1 MANVTD
7 SSSLL
12 VVPSGWSDGVLGS
25 LKPDDGSG
33 DFTFSRG
40 SDLSATR
47 VNEDGYIEKGYENLL
62 LQSNSFDLSPWTTIG
77 VDVPIGGQS
86 GYDGTN
92 DAWKIN
98 ATTNISNIRQTRSQ
112 TGVITLSV
120 YAKKGE
126 YDYVGLY
133 FSGDGVGVIF
143 SLIDGG
149 VENPIV
155 AYPDVYT
162 NGESVGNGWF
172 RFSITHNSSSTG
184 IAGIYACETT
194 SYSGNTTFG
203 EGIYI
208 QDAMLNQGLSAYP
221 YIETTTTTAK
231 AATISE
237 DQPRIDY
244 TSGNGALLIE
254 PSRTNFVPSLL
265 FNTFNGASYTVS
277 TTKIGEGMPLQHFTK
292 NSLAQYAGHILNGAN
307 VSVGDVWTF
316 SCFFKPISGS
326 NGFNKVSMEFYGQGS
341 SIVYDYS
348 TEGFFANP
356 NGTPL
361 PSNIHVETY
370 PDGVYKIISI
380 QTSTV
385 TTNRVNI
392 YVDAYYNDNSEFL
405 CGYAQAEKNES
416 SASSYIPTYGT
427 TATRAKDTA
436 TLTKNVAATG
446 TIFININADSA
457 KTLTFLGGNVSVT
470 QGVNKIALAYSP
482 TALKISHN
490 GSIVQNIARAFDT
503 SSLTE
508 IQLGHRN
515 NFEQTTDSINQF
527 LTLDSFLTDT
537 ELNELTA

>member
-62 LQSNSFDLSPWTTIG
+62 LQSNNFTDASAWSYNTDG
-77 VDVPIGGQS
+77 DVILTSGQT
-86 GYDGTN
+86 GYDGNNNAWEAKN
-92 DAWKIN
+92 DGRGYFRQFVTYPNQVKTFSIYAKSGNQDSFAIYLVKDGGDPSVQCDLGLGTATVGDPDNIDAKITPVTG
-98 ATTNISNIRQTRSQ
+98 ATGWYRISLTWLSAS
-112 TGVITLSV
+112 TGVDQIRI
-120 YAKKGE
+120 
-126 YDYVGLY
+126 YVGSSL
-133 FSGDGVGVIF
+133 GDTVI
-143 SLIDGG
+143 
-149 VENPIV
+149 
-155 AYPDVYT
+155 
-162 NGESVGNGWF
+162 
-172 RFSITHNSSSTG
+172 
-184 IAGIYACETT
+184 
-194 SYSGNTTFG
+194 
-203 EGIYI
+203 I

-221 YIETTTTTAK
+221 YIETTNTTAK

-244 TSGNGALLIE
+244 ASGNGAVLIE
-254 PSRTNFVPSLL
+254 PSGTNILTHSEYLAAMSWNVVESEFFQWDDSVLNPLGEYGSTKINNSSVAPMLYTSSGGRNAGTKVSISMFVKSSISTNFLL
-265 FNTFNGASYTVS
+265 G
-277 TTKIGEGMPLQHFTK
+277 G
-292 NSLAQYAGHILNGAN
+292 
-307 VSVGDVWTF
+307 
-316 SCFFKPISGS
+316 
-326 NGFNKVSMEFYGQGS
+326 
-341 SIVYDYS
+341 
-348 TEGFFANP
+348 
-356 NGTPL
+356 
-361 PSNIHVETY
+361 
-370 PDGVYKIISI
+370 
-380 QTSTV
+380 QTSEQAIFNALTG
-385 TTNRVNI
+385 TLISQGDDVNSAYSVDYGNGWKRFVVNYTFQNI
-392 YVDAYYNDNSEFL
+392 FNNKILYPRFRWYGNPEYVYLWGMQIEVDSTSE
-405 CGYAQAEKNES
+405 
-416 SASSYIPTYGT
+416 SSYIPTYGT

-446 TIFININADSA
+446 TIYININADSA

-490 GSIVQNIARAFDT
+490 GSIVQNIARSLDT

>member
-62 LQSNSFDLSPWTTIG
+62 LQSNSFDLSPWVLKPGTSLTSGIA
-77 VDVPIGGQS
+77 DPDGGTNAWRLNF
-86 GYDGTN
+86 DGTAN
-92 DAWKIN
+92 ARIEQPVSVIN
-98 ATTNISNIRQTRSQ
+98 KGVYNFSFYGRVSSGTKNISVGAVGALTTKTLTTEWQRIELFGATTATITFPQIRSLDT
-112 TGVITLSV
+112 SV
-120 YAKKGE
+120 Y
-126 YDYVGLY
+126 
-133 FSGDGVGVIF
+133 
-143 SLIDGG
+143 
-149 VENPIV
+149 
-155 AYPDVYT
+155 
-162 NGESVGNGWF
+162 
-172 RFSITHNSSSTG
+172 SIE
-184 IAGIYACETT
+184 IYA
-194 SYSGNTTFG
+194 SQFSQ
-203 EGIYI
+203 GITA
-208 QDAMLNQGLSAYP
+208 QP

-244 TSGNGALLIE
+244 TSGNGAVLIE
-254 PSRTNFVPSLL
+254 PSRTNILTHSEYLAAMNWNVDESQIFQWDDSVLNPFGEYGSIKTNYTSGVPMMYTNSGRKAGAKVSISMFVKSSISTNFVLGGQTSEQAIFNALTGTLISQGDDVNSAYSVDYGNGWKRFVVNYTFQNL
-265 FNTFNGASYTVS
+265 FNNRILYPRFRWLGNPEYVYLWGMQIEVDS
-277 TTKIGEGMPLQHFTK
+277 T
-292 NSLAQYAGHILNGAN
+292 
-307 VSVGDVWTF
+307 
-316 SCFFKPISGS
+316 
-326 NGFNKVSMEFYGQGS
+326 
-341 SIVYDYS
+341 
-348 TEGFFANP
+348 
-356 NGTPL
+356 
-361 PSNIHVETY
+361 
-370 PDGVYKIISI
+370 
-380 QTSTV
+380 
-385 TTNRVNI
+385 
-392 YVDAYYNDNSEFL
+392 SE
-405 CGYAQAEKNES
+405 
-416 SASSYIPTYGT
+416 SSYIPTYGT
-427 TATRAKDTA
+427 TATRARDTA

-490 GSIVQNIARAFDT
+490 GSIVQNIARSLDT

-527 LTLDSFLTDT
+527 LTLNNFLTDT

>member
-47 VNEDGYIEKGYENLL
+47 MNQDRYIEKGYENLL
-62 LQSNSFDLSPWTTIG
+62 LQSNRFDLSTWARTG

-86 GYDGTN
+86 GYDGLN
-92 DAWKIN
+92 NAWDLTK
-98 ATTNISNIRQTRSQ
+98 TTGTFKRIYQSVST
-112 TGVITLSV
+112 TGIICYSI
-120 YAKKGE
+120 YAKAKDSNVFQLAE
-126 YDYVGLY
+126 YGTNNFVTFDLSDTPSSSDRVVSQGNTIIATS
-133 FSGDGVGVIF
+133 FSD
-143 SLIDGG
+143 
-149 VENPIV
+149 E
-155 AYPDVYT
+155 
-162 NGESVGNGWF
+162 GNGWY
-172 RFSITHNSSSTG
+172 RFSIVFNKTG
-184 IAGIYACETT
+184 TWNAVVYPGSPNDSNLT
-194 SYSGNTTFG
+194 S
-203 EGIYI
+203 IYI
-208 QDAMLNQGLSAYP
+208 QDAMLNLGLAAYP
-221 YIETTTTTAK
+221 YIETTNTTAK

-244 TSGNGALLIE
+244 TSGNGAVLIE
-254 PSRTNFVPSLL
+254 PSMTNAV
-265 FNTFNGASYTVS
+265 
-277 TTKIGEGMPLQHFTK
+277 K
-292 NSLAQYAGHILNGAN
+292 
-307 VSVGDVWTF
+307 F
-316 SCFFKPISGS
+316 SEYIKG
-326 NGFNKVSMEFYGQGS
+326 G
-341 SIVYDYS
+341 
-348 TEGFFANP
+348 
-356 NGTPL
+356 
-361 PSNIHVETY
+361 
-370 PDGVYKIISI
+370 
-380 QTSTV
+380 STV
-385 TTNRVNI
+385 TDKSLIFWDSLIVNPEGYNGATRYQSTTVISDGFIFSGLAAGTKISYSIFAKSDSDANFIIGGKFGGEDATFNVRTGTLISQGAACDSYEIIPFSNGWHRYVVNI
-392 YVDAYYNDNSEFL
+392 TYQNTQNN
-405 CGYAQAEKNES
+405 GYSYSYLRWYSSAEPIYLWGWQAEKDATCS
-416 SASSYIPTYGT
+416 TSYIPTYGT
-427 TATRAKDTA
+427 SSTRVKDTA

-446 TIFININADSA
+446 TIYININADST

-537 ELNELTA
+537 KLNELTA